1 MLDSFKALSL
11 RERLLIGAALAVG
24 VLMIFYLYVWEPKTR
39 ELQDLRNVKVPES
52 EQTLAWVKQA
62 LQRAKSGTAAPADR
76 IIEGPLLTVIE
87 QTAEKAGVRPAI
99 KRIQPSQEQSVK
111 IWMEDVPFDSWLSW
125 VDMLREQNVYVERAS
140 IVRETPG
147 MATIRFTLGRS

>member
-11 RERLLIGAALAVG
+11 RERLLISVALAVG
-24 VLMIFYLYVWEPKTR
+24 VLMIFYLYAWEPKTR
-39 ELQDLRNVKVPES
+39 ELQNLRNVKVPES

-62 LQRAKSGTAAPADR
+62 LQRAKTGAASPGNQ

-87 QTAEKAGVRPAI
+87 QTAERAGVRLAI
-99 KRIQPSQEQSVK
+99 RRIQPNQAQSVR
-111 IWMEDVPFDSWLSW
+111 IWMEDVPFDSWLNW
-125 VDMLREQNVYVERAS
+125 VDMLRQQNVYVERAS